1 MPNPTFPFMWYDN
14 ELWDLPEN
22 WLGLFWLNSILFFLW
37 QNVQPQ
43 TTLSPHP
50 SSALMIFTSTFI
62 LPAGTCHNSTIK
74 NKNNPEVKKK
84 IAYNKQYHTD
94 SPTICCDI
102 TAEKKI
108 RRFSFSYWA
117 NTAPHKEPFCVFCPV
132 AYLCIPCPNQESARD
147 INKNWVD
154 PSVRNALEDTQ

>member
-1 MPNPTFPFMWYDN
+1 MPNPTFPFMRYGN
-14 ELWDLPEN
+14 ELWDLPENN

-74 NKNNPEVKKK
+74 IRTILKRKRKL
-84 IAYNKQYHTD
+84 
-94 SPTICCDI
+94 PTTSSATQTVDHPLWHHSW
-102 TAEKKI
+102 KKI

-117 NTAPHKEPFCVFCPV
+117 NTAPHKEPCRVFCPV

-154 PSVRNALEDTQ
+154 PSGRNALEETQ